1 MYFSKMKSLSL
12 AVTVMFSASFLPLFA
27 IISTYLIVAPV
38 ATAQSSKGIVVGTVT
53 DPAGAGVS
61 GSTVRITNTST
72 NVSRETNS
80 TADGS
85 FRFDAVDPGTYKV
98 EVTAAGFKTAERDNV
113 IIAAAQTADTSFTLE
128 VGGASEVVNVTTEG
142 NVILQKQDGTR
153 TSTLDRR
160 QIVDLPVAGLNPVN
174 LVFTL
179 PGVTAPGVLAGGFVQ
194 GRSFPSTG
202 CALALTTS

>member
-1 MYFSKMKSLSL
+1 MKSLSL

-27 IISTYLIVAPV
+27 ITSTYLIVAPV

-53 DPAGAGVS
+53 DTTGAAVS
-61 GSTVRITNTST
+61 GSTVRITSTST

-80 TADGS
+80 TSDGS
-85 FRFDAVDPGTYKV
+85 FRFDAVDPGAYKV

-142 NVILQKQDGTR
+142 NVILQKR
-153 TSTLDRR
+153 LR
-160 QIVDLPVAGLNPVN
+160 L
-174 LVFTL
+174 
-179 PGVTAPGVLAGGFVQ
+179 
-194 GRSFPSTG
+194 
-202 CALALTTS
+202 

>member
-1 MYFSKMKSLSL
+1 
-12 AVTVMFSASFLPLFA
+12 
-27 IISTYLIVAPV
+27 
-38 ATAQSSKGIVVGTVT
+38 
-53 DPAGAGVS
+53 
-61 GSTVRITNTST
+61 VRITNTST

-80 TADGS
+80 TSDGS

-179 PGVTAPGVLAGGFVQ
+179 PGVTVRARDRVFHQRVAP
-194 GRSFPSTG
+194 SS
-202 CALALTTS
+202 